1 MDQAGLLKFIDNVF
15 SLLNF
20 SNTVEAPQY
29 HGDISLLKNGT
40 AIGIALLYLNHACH
54 YHDVFA

>member
-1 MDQAGLLKFIDNVF
+1 MTEITLTYL
-15 SLLNF
+15 
-20 SNTVEAPQY
+20 TVEAPQY
-29 HGDISLLKNGT
+29 HGDISLIVKAVNDT